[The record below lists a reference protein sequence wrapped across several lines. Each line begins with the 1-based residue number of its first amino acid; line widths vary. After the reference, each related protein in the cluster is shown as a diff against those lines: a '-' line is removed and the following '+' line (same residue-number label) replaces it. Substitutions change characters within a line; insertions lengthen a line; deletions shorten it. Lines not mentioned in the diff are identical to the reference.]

1 MLKHVAVLALT
12 LALTGIAVASA
23 AADPSGAKNSVA
35 VTITCGNTTYDAIAN
50 GNGAWTPAHDLN
62 SNSILIPIAFGTE
75 TDVFTPTGGSPETTF
90 SPPRAKG
97 SASPN
102 GQPQINCS
110 YTVGPITIPGVGTFE
125 AFGTV
130 TGFVTPG

>member
-1 MLKHVAVLALT
+1 MLVLVLAL
-12 LALTGIAVASA
+12 AGIAAGSA
-23 AADPSGAKNSVA
+23 TADPSGAKNSA
-35 VTITCGNTTYDAIAN
+35 PVTVVCGDTTYHAVAN

-62 SNSILIPIAFGTE
+62 SNRVLIPVTFGVE
-75 TDVFTPTGGSPETTF
+75 TDVFTPVGGAPQITF
-90 SPPRAKG
+90 TPPRAKG

-102 GQPQINCS
+102 GQPPINCS
-110 YTVGPITIPGVGTFE
+110 YSVGPFTFPEGTFQ

>member
-1 MLKHVAVLALT
+1 MRKHTAVLVLM
-12 LALTGIAVASA
+12 LALAGIAAGSA
-23 AADPSGAKNSVA
+23 TADPSGAKNSA
-35 VTITCGNTTYDAIAN
+35 PVTVVCGGTTYQAVAN

-62 SNSILIPIAFGTE
+62 SNSVLIPVSFGVE
-75 TDVFTPTGGSPETTF
+75 TDVFTPAGGGPPVTTLSPA
-90 SPPRAKG
+90 RAKG

-102 GQPQINCS
+102 GQPPINCS
-110 YTVGPITIPGVGTFE
+110 YTVGPFVFPEGIFQ